1 MELRTNGSEI
11 INYDYDGFMSFVGKG
26 KLSNYTNYASDTH
39 WHDDIEFLIAT
50 TGDIQLNVNGK
61 ISSLKR
67 GEGIVINAKQLH
79 SAFSRDKKDAE
90 FVCFLLHPMLL
101 CTSQYIEQAFVS
113 PVLYD
118 SNIPY
123 ILLDSSKPWKKEAVE
138 KLLDVFNVR
147 NKKTAPLRI
156 QAVFHEIWASICENE
171 VSHKKTPSHYDACLS
186 ILKNMIIYVH
196 KNYEQKISLEQI
208 AYAGNIS
215 KSTCLTL
222 FKKYIN
228 DTPINYLIGYRLQKS
243 AALLKETDM
252 TISEISAKVGFTS
265 ESYFTESFRK
275 KFGSIPSKYRK
286 S

>member
-11 INYDYDGFMSFVGKG
+11 IKYDYDGFMSFVGKG
-26 KLSNYTNYASDTH
+26 KLSNYTDYASDTH

-61 ISSLKR
+61 ITSLKR
-67 GEGIVINAKQLH
+67 EEGIVINAKQLH

-101 CTSQYIEQAFVS
+101 CTSQYIEQTFVS

-123 ILLDSSKPWKKEAVE
+123 ILLDSSKPWKKETVK

-147 NKKTAPLRI
+147 SEKTAPLRI

-171 VSHKKTPSHYDACLS
+171 VSHKKTPGHYDANLS

-196 KNYEQKISLEQI
+196 KNYDQKISLEQI

-215 KSTCLTL
+215 KSTCLAL

-243 AALLKETDM
+243 AVLLKETDM
-252 TISEISAKVGFTS
+252 TISEISAKVGFSS

-286 S
+286 T